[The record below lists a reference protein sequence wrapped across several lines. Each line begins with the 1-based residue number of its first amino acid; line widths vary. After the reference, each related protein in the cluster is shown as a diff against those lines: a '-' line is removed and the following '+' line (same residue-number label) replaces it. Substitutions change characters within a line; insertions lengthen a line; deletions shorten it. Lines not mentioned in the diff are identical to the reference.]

1 MITGLHHVTAIASD
15 PKKNVAF
22 YTQFLGLKLVKKTVN
37 FDDPTTYHLYYG
49 DETGSPGSIL
59 TFFPWPHT
67 FRGRPGSGQ
76 ATVTAYSIPKD
87 SIDYWVDRAR
97 AHGVPV
103 SGPAERFNEQFIT
116 LRDPDN
122 MALELVASAPSGD
135 GNALRSFHS
144 VTLTEWN
151 LEPTSK
157 LLSGLLDFAVA
168 GEHGSRTRFSTGGPG
183 FLDVEMTPDQR
194 RGSIG
199 AGIVHHIAFRTPTEE
214 TQKTWHEKIL
224 AAGHSVSPIMDRN
237 YFHSIYF
244 REPGGVLFEIATDPP
259 GFAVD
264 EPADQLGQN
273 LKLPAW
279 YEPRR
284 AELEAVLPALV

>member
-15 PKKNVAF
+15 PKKNLAF
-22 YTQFLGLKLVKKTVN
+22 YAQFLGLKLVKKTVN

-49 DETGSPGSIL
+49 DQTGAPGTIL
-59 TFFPWPHT
+59 TFFPWPHAM
-67 FRGRPGSGQ
+67 RGRAGSGQ
-76 ATVTAYSIPKD
+76 ATVTAFAVPAD
-87 SIDYWVDRAR
+87 ALDYWIGRAR
-97 AHGVPV
+97 AHDVPV
-103 SGPAERFNEQFIT
+103 SGPAERLGEPYVT

-122 MALELVASAPSGD
+122 MAVELVASGPSG
-135 GNALRSFHS
+135 GHQVQGFHS

-151 LEPTSK
+151 LAPTAQMLTGMLNFTVTEEK
-157 LLSGLLDFAVA
+157 GN
-168 GEHGSRTRFSTGGPG
+168 RTRFASAGPG
-183 FLDVEMTPDQR
+183 FVDVEVIPDQR

-214 TQKTWHEKIL
+214 TQTTWHEKIS
-224 AAGHSVSPIMDRN
+224 AAGISVSPILDRN

-244 REPGGVLFEIATDPP
+244 REPGGVLFEIATDLP
-259 GFAVD
+259 GFVVD
-264 EPADQLGQN
+264 EPADQLGQR

-284 AELEAVLPALV
+284 AELEAVLPALT

>member
-1 MITGLHHVTAIASD
+1 MTAIASD

-22 YTQFLGLKLVKKTVN
+22 YTKFLGLTLVKKTVN

-49 DETGSPGSIL
+49 NETGAPGTII

-67 FRGRPGSGQ
+67 MRGKAGTGQ
-76 ATVTAYSIPKD
+76 TTVTAYSVPKD
-87 SIDYWVDRAR
+87 SLEYWIERAR
-97 AHGVPV
+97 AHGVTV
-103 SGPAERFNEQFIT
+103 SGPVERFGEQYIT

-122 MALELVASAPSGD
+122 MAVELVASGPAG
-135 GNALRSFHS
+135 GTHLLSFHS

-151 LEPTSK
+151 LAPTSK
-157 LLSGLLDFAVA
+157 LLTELLNFTVVGEA
-168 GEHGSRTRFSTGGPG
+168 GNRTRFATGGPG
-183 FLDVEMTPDQR
+183 FVDVEVVPDQR

-199 AGIVHHIAFRTPTEE
+199 SGIVHHIAFRTPNDE
-214 TQKTWHEKIL
+214 TQKVWHEKI
-224 AAGHSVSPIMDRN
+224 AEAGHSVSPIMDRN

-259 GFAVD
+259 GFAID
-264 EPADQLGQN
+264 EPADQLGMT
-273 LKLPAW
+273 LKLPIW

-284 AELEAVLPALV
+284 AELETILPALA

>member
-22 YTQFLGLKLVKKTVN
+22 YTKFLGLTLVKKTVN

-49 DETGSPGSIL
+49 NETGAPGTII

-67 FRGRPGSGQ
+67 MRGKAGTGQ
-76 ATVTAYSIPKD
+76 TTVTAYSIPKD
-87 SIDYWVDRAR
+87 SLDYWTERAR
-97 AHGVPV
+97 AHGVTV
-103 SGPAERFNEQFIT
+103 SGPAERFGEQYIT

-122 MALELVASAPSGD
+122 MAIELVASGPAG
-135 GNALRSFHS
+135 GTGLLAFHS

-151 LEPTSK
+151 LAPTSK
-157 LLSGLLDFAVA
+157 LLTELLNFTPVA
-168 GEHGSRTRFSTGGPG
+168 EAGDRTRFATGGPG
-183 FLDVEMTPDQR
+183 FVDVEVVPDQR

-199 AGIVHHIAFRTPTEE
+199 SGIVHHIAFRTPNDE
-214 TQKTWHEKIL
+214 TQKVWREKIE
-224 AAGHSVSPIMDRN
+224 ASGHSVSPIMDRN

-259 GFAVD
+259 GFAID
-264 EPADQLGQN
+264 EPADQLGMT
-273 LKLPAW
+273 LKLPIW

-284 AELEAVLPALV
+284 AELETVLPALV